1 MGNAMKNSGVEW
13 IAEIPENW
21 ELRPLKFILQERSQK
36 NNPIIS
42 EEILSLSID
51 KGVTLYADKTTNKD
65 RFKEDLTQY
74 KLAYPNDIVVNSMN
88 VIVGAVGKSKYM
100 GCVSPVY
107 YVLYSSDD
115 KKYDIDYYDYIFKSA
130 PLRKVLFSLGRGIM
144 SIEKENDRINTCRL
158 KVSNSDLKRLTF
170 PVPPFQ
176 LQQQIANFL
185 DDKCAD
191 IDQLITLQQQMI
203 DELKAYKQ
211 SVITEAVCK
220 GLDKSVPMKDSGIE
234 WIGEVPEGWKISKV
248 KQLFK
253 VFNGSTPKSDNMDFW
268 GGEITWI
275 TPVDM
280 YNNQEIYSSIKTIT
294 ELGYKSCGTTLLP
307 ENSIILSTRA
317 PIGQVSMNK
326 VPLCTNQG
334 CKSLVAKNEN
344 NTKYYFYYFQVQTN
358 VLNMLGRGT
367 TFLELSTTDLNN
379 FILPVPGIDEQNIIV
394 SYLDHKSSQIDTLIS
409 IKQQKIDELKE
420 YKKSMIYEYI
430 TGKKQ
435 VPNN

>member
-36 NNPIIS
+36 NNPMIS

-176 LQQQIANFL
+176 LQQQI
-185 DDKCAD
+185 
-191 IDQLITLQQQMI
+191 T
-203 DELKAYKQ
+203 
-211 SVITEAVCK
+211 
-220 GLDKSVPMKDSGIE
+220 
-234 WIGEVPEGWKISKV
+234 IS
-248 KQLFK
+248 
-253 VFNGSTPKSDNMDFW
+253 
-268 GGEITWI
+268 
-275 TPVDM
+275 
-280 YNNQEIYSSIKTIT
+280 
-294 ELGYKSCGTTLLP
+294 
-307 ENSIILSTRA
+307 
-317 PIGQVSMNK
+317 
-326 VPLCTNQG
+326 
-334 CKSLVAKNEN
+334 
-344 NTKYYFYYFQVQTN
+344 
-358 VLNMLGRGT
+358 
-367 TFLELSTTDLNN
+367 
-379 FILPVPGIDEQNIIV
+379 
-394 SYLDHKSSQIDTLIS
+394 
-409 IKQQKIDELKE
+409 
-420 YKKSMIYEYI
+420 
-430 TGKKQ
+430 
-435 VPNN
+435 

>member
-1 MGNAMKNSGVEW
+1 MEVEMKDSGIPWVGKIPKNWEISKLKFCTDIIMGQSPNSDDISDEGKILFMQGNAEFEAKYPKPKHYCDKATKHSRMGD
-13 IAEIPENW
+13 
-21 ELRPLKFILQERSQK
+21 ILMSVRA
-36 NNPIIS
+36 P
-42 EEILSLSID
+42 
-51 KGVTLYADKTTNKD
+51 
-65 RFKEDLTQY
+65 
-74 KLAYPNDIVVNSMN
+74 
-88 VIVGAVGKSKYM
+88 VGALNFSNSIYGIGRGLCSIKPIKIETDYLWYFLQKSKSDFDFFSN
-100 GCVSPVY
+100 GSTFDAITIT
-107 YVLYSSDD
+107 VL
-115 KKYDIDYYDYIFKSA
+115 KNFNIAI
-130 PLRKVLFSLGRGIM
+130 
-144 SIEKENDRINTCRL
+144 
-158 KVSNSDLKRLTF
+158 
-170 PVPPFQ
+170 PPSQ
-176 LQQQIANFL
+176 IQQQIANFL

-334 CKSLVAKNEN
+334 CKSLVAKNKN

-394 SYLDHKSSQIDTLIS
+394 SYLDQKSSKIDTLIS
-409 IKQQKIDELKE
+409 IKQQKMDELKE

-435 VPNN
+435 VSNN